1 MHVHFLHLVERKEKN
16 NSHSIQNVNDGQT
29 VLVHETNAELVS
41 WPQLKKQ
48 QTKKIR
54 AHVHW

>member
-1 MHVHFLHLVERKEKN
+1 MYVQKN
-16 NSHSIQNVNDGQT
+16 NNHSLLNVHGGQT
-29 VLVHETNAELVS
+29 VLVHGTNAELVS

-48 QTKKIR
+48 QTKQTW